1 MPSCKTR
8 PNGAP
13 RTAIR
18 AAHEEERWKE
28 RELQGLVDEVA
39 RGRISRRQFLERG
52 LALGLSVGAV
62 GSVLAACG
70 DEADD
75 GGDGAASA
83 SPASMDTTKPDELY
97 LYNWQN
103 EIAPENKK
111 KFQASTGIKV
121 VESYYDDNEQLLSK
135 IKGGATGYDLI
146 VPTSYMVS
154 IMIKSGLLE
163 PIDLAY
169 IPSITN
175 LAPAFQTLTYDD
187 PEQQDGNRYAVP
199 YLWGN
204 AGVAARLDMVPE
216 FTQMV
221 EGSSPSWALLWDEQF
236 KNKIMMLNDERETLG
251 AGLKYAGY
259 SFNATDPAEIDA
271 GKEKLI
277 EQKPLVRAYDSLNM
291 KRNIVAGIPL
301 VHTWNGDAYLAQDEL
316 GETTV
321 AYVLPSEGF
330 SVWVDNLCIPKGF
343 KSKYA
348 AHLFMDFIC
357 EPENAADL
365 VNFVQYLSPNAAAES
380 LIDPKIIARTPDE
393 ATMERAE
400 LLGDVGEASR
410 LWTEAWQ
417 EVKSA

>member
-1 MPSCKTR
+1 MDEM
-8 PNGAP
+8 N
-13 RTAIR
+13 
-18 AAHEEERWKE
+18 
-28 RELQGLVDEVA
+28 LQGLVDEVA

-52 LALGLSVGAV
+52 LAMGLSVGAV

-70 DEADD
+70 DEGDD
-75 GGDGAASA
+75 GGAGGTSA
-83 SPASMDTTKPDELY
+83 SPTPMDTTKPEELY

-103 EIAPENKK
+103 EIAPENKT
-111 KFQASTGIKV
+111 KFKQRTGIKV

-135 IKGGATGYDLI
+135 LKGGATGYDLI

-163 PIDLAY
+163 PIDLGA
-169 IPSITN
+169 IPNIKN

-187 PEQQDGNRYAVP
+187 PEQQDGMRYAVP

-204 AGVAARLDMVPE
+204 AGVAARLDKVPE
-216 FTQMV
+216 FTQMQ
-221 EGSSPSWALLWDEQF
+221 ENSSPSWALLWDEQF
-236 KNKIMMLNDERETLG
+236 KDKITMLNDERETLG
-251 AGLKYAGY
+251 AALKYSGY
-259 SFNATDPAEIDA
+259 SFNATEQAEIDA
-271 GKEKLI
+271 ARDALI

-291 KRNIVAGIPL
+291 KRNIVSGVPL

-365 VNFVQYLSPNAAAES
+365 VNYVQYLSPNAAAES
-380 LIDPKIIARTPDE
+380 LIDPKIVARTPDE
-393 ATMERAE
+393 ATMERSE
-400 LLGDVGEASR
+400 LLNDVGDRRAR
-410 LWTEAWQ
+410 LERGLAGGQ
-417 EVKSA
+417 ERLNGRKDRR

>member
-1 MPSCKTR
+1 MDTR
-8 PNGAP
+8 D
-13 RTAIR
+13 
-18 AAHEEERWKE
+18 
-28 RELQGLVDEVA
+28 LQGLVDEVA

-52 LALGLSVGAV
+52 LAMGLSVGAV

-70 DEADD
+70 DEGDD
-75 GGDGAASA
+75 GGSGGTSA
-83 SPASMDTTKPDELY
+83 SPEPMDTTKPEELY

-103 EIAPENKK
+103 EIAPENKT
-111 KFQASTGIKV
+111 KFQERTGIKV
-121 VESYYDDNEQLLSK
+121 VESYYDDNEQLLTK
-135 IKGGATGYDLI
+135 LKGGATGYDLI

-163 PIDLAY
+163 PLDLSY
-169 IPSITN
+169 VPNIKN

-187 PEQQDGNRYAVP
+187 PAQQDGDRYAVP

-204 AGVAARLDMVPE
+204 AGVAARLDKVPE
-216 FTQMV
+216 FTQMQ
-221 EGSSPSWALLWDEQF
+221 ENSSPSWALLWDEQF
-236 KNKIMMLNDERETLG
+236 KDKITMLNDERETLG
-251 AGLKYAGY
+251 AALKYSGY
-259 SFNATDPAEIDA
+259 SFNATEQAEIDA
-271 GKEKLI
+271 ARDKLI

-291 KRNIVAGIPL
+291 KRNIVSGVPL

-365 VNFVQYLSPNAAAES
+365 VNYVQYLSPNAAAES
-380 LIDPKIIARTPDE
+380 LIDPQIIARTPDE

-400 LLGDVGEASR
+400 LLNDVGTAARAWS
-410 LWTEAWQ
+410 EAWQ